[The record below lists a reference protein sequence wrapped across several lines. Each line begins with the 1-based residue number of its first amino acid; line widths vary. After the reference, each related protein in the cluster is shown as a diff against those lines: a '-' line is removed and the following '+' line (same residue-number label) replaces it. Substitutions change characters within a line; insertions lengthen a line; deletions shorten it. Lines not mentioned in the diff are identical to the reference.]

1 MNHTYQELADL
12 IFPEVKQTIEDLEKE
27 YPERNLPKESEVT
40 RFAPSPT
47 GFLHTGSLF
56 TSLVAY
62 TVAKQSGG
70 VFYTRLEYTDQKREI
85 EGSGKQLIDQ
95 LKEFNLA
102 PSEGYLGDEEKGSY
116 GPYIQSKRSE
126 IYKVVIK
133 WLLSIGRA
141 YPCFC
146 TAEDLNELRLTQE
159 ANRVIPGYYGEY
171 AKCRYLSV
179 DEAYER
185 IQKGEKFVIRFKSQG
200 DHTKY
205 IRIHDEVRG
214 DLDLPENDQDIVI
227 YKSDG
232 LPTYHFAHLVDDHF
246 MHTTVV
252 TRGEEW
258 ISSLPI
264 HVELFEAC
272 NFRRPKYAHLPVIMK
287 LDNGNKRKLSKRK
300 DPEAAVSY
308 FLELGYPVEG
318 IIKYLMTIANSN
330 FEEWLIA
337 NPNKDISEFHFSF
350 SKMSLDG
357 ALFDLPKLE
366 NICKETLAYYS
377 KEKISKEAYAYAK
390 KYSPELKDLIE
401 RDFDKFES
409 IMNIERGGEKPR
421 KDYTKY
427 SDILPHIAFFYN
439 EKFDEMFKTT
449 KLDFNPNIDKQL
461 TISILKAFKETND
474 YSLNQ
479 QDWFESLKALGEKYG
494 FASQF
499 KIYKK
504 NKDSYKGHVGDIA
517 NMIRI
522 SLTTSNMSPNL
533 YDILQILPKQEIDRR
548 FDLAIKYLEN
558 N

>member
-12 IFPEVKQTIEDLEKE
+12 IFPKVKQTIEDLEKE

-70 VFYTRLEYTDQKREI
+70 VFYTRLEDTDQKREI

-227 YKSDG
+227 YKYDCRHSRRRMDFF
-232 LPTYHFAHLVDDHF
+232 FAH
-246 MHTTVV
+246 
-252 TRGEEW
+252 
-258 ISSLPI
+258 S
-264 HVELFEAC
+264 
-272 NFRRPKYAHLPVIMK
+272 RR
-287 LDNGNKRKLSKRK
+287 
-300 DPEAAVSY
+300 
-308 FLELGYPVEG
+308 
-318 IIKYLMTIANSN
+318 
-330 FEEWLIA
+330 
-337 NPNKDISEFHFSF
+337 
-350 SKMSLDG
+350 
-357 ALFDLPKLE
+357 
-366 NICKETLAYYS
+366 
-377 KEKISKEAYAYAK
+377 
-390 KYSPELKDLIE
+390 
-401 RDFDKFES
+401 
-409 IMNIERGGEKPR
+409 
-421 KDYTKY
+421 
-427 SDILPHIAFFYN
+427 AF
-439 EKFDEMFKTT
+439 
-449 KLDFNPNIDKQL
+449 
-461 TISILKAFKETND
+461 
-474 YSLNQ
+474 
-479 QDWFESLKALGEKYG
+479 
-494 FASQF
+494 
-499 KIYKK
+499 
-504 NKDSYKGHVGDIA
+504 
-517 NMIRI
+517 
-522 SLTTSNMSPNL
+522 
-533 YDILQILPKQEIDRR
+533 
-548 FDLAIKYLEN
+548 
-558 N
+558 